1 MEKTL
6 SIIKPDGVERNIVGK
21 ILWKYEEAGLKIID
35 LSMVAINL
43 ETAERH
49 YFEHRGK
56 SFYNEL
62 IEYITSGPSVLVELE
77 AENAVAELRR
87 LNEEIRTA
95 WGVST
100 TKNTVHGS
108 DSESNARREIEL
120 FFGNRFK
127 DITSHHGA
135 GF

>member
-6 SIIKPDGVERNIVGK
+6 SIIKPDGVERNLIGR
-21 ILWKYEEAGLKIID
+21 IIEKYEECGLKVID
-35 LSMVAINL
+35 LSMVNISL

-56 SFYNEL
+56 GFYEGL
-62 IEYITSGPSVLVELE
+62 IEYITSGPSVLVEME
-77 AENAVAELRR
+77 AEDAVKKLRTA
-87 LNEEIRTA
+87 NDEIRIL

-108 DSESNARREIEL
+108 DSPVNALREIEL
-120 FFGNRFK
+120 FFGNRVK
-127 DITSHHGA
+127 DITSHHGS

>member
-6 SIIKPDGVERNIVGK
+6 SIIKPDGVERNLIGK
-21 ILWKYEEAGLKIID
+21 IIGKYEEAGLRVID
-35 LSMVAINL
+35 LSMISISL
-43 ETAERH
+43 EIAERH

-56 SFYNEL
+56 GFYDGL

-77 AENAVAELRR
+77 ADEAVKKLRAV
-87 LNEEIRTA
+87 NDEIRVL

-108 DSESNARREIEL
+108 DSPESAKREIQL
-120 FFGNRFK
+120 FFGNRVK
-127 DITSHHGA
+127 DISAHHQA
-135 GF
+135 DF